1 MDGLRIKQIVFS
13 IKRIG
18 IKMEPSNKKLI
29 EYFVNEGNF
38 KEALLIIVDQME
50 RIDNDITDL
59 RKELKSHKNDI
70 DSAHK
75 I

>member
-1 MDGLRIKQIVFS
+1 
-13 IKRIG
+13 
-18 IKMEPSNKKLI
+18 MEPSEKKLI
-29 EYFVNEGNF
+29 EHFINEGNF
-38 KEALLIIVDQME
+38 KEALLRIVDQME
-50 RIDNDITDL
+50 RIDNDIAGI

>member
-1 MDGLRIKQIVFS
+1 MGFKMD
-13 IKRIG
+13 
-18 IKMEPSNKKLI
+18 PSEKKLI
-29 EYFVNEGNF
+29 EYFINEGNF

-50 RIDNDITDL
+50 RIDNKINDI
-59 RKELKSHKNDI
+59 RKELNSHKNDI